1 MGFGSSLDRGRLF
14 LMSRVLHY
22 RIHALPEDRLE
33 RVHRQVE
40 ALATARAW
48 RSEPIWLASRRSRG
62 LFEMEYFRNVEES
75 LGGEVSAA
83 GFMKTGG
90 DETDV
95 LILTFFLRDLSAE
108 YGARALLQDEE
119 NPLAKLRYLEF
130 NRGLLPSGNTLEEIL
145 ARRPIIK
152 KVMGQAIMFYPPAYR
167 LHSQSPPGNGHWGYA
182 LYGLRAQAPSLF
194 EAEAEALKILRGLR
208 HLGR

>member
-1 MGFGSSLDRGRLF
+1 
-14 LMSRVLHY
+14 MSRVLHY
-22 RIHALPEDRLE
+22 RVYSLPEDRLE
-33 RVHRQVE
+33 RLEHQVA
-40 ALATARAW
+40 ALAAAREW
-48 RSEPIWLASRRSRG
+48 RSAPIWIASNRSHD
-62 LFEMEYFRNVEES
+62 LFQMEYFRHLREDHGPD
-75 LGGEVSAA
+75 LAAA

-95 LILTFFLRDLSAE
+95 LILTFFLRDISAE
-108 YGARALLQDEE
+108 YGARTLLLDDE

-167 LHSQSPPGNGHWGYA
+167 LHSQAPPGTGQWGYA
-182 LYGLRAQAPSLF
+182 LAGLRAFAPSLL
-194 EAEAEALKILRGLR
+194 EAEHEALKILRGFR

>member
-1 MGFGSSLDRGRLF
+1 
-14 LMSRVLHY
+14 MSRVLHY
-22 RIHALPEDRLE
+22 RLFGLPEDRLE
-33 RVHRQVE
+33 RLDHQVG
-40 ALATARAW
+40 ALAAARDW
-48 RSEPIWLASRRSRG
+48 RSGPIWLASTRSRG
-62 LFEMEYFRNVEES
+62 LFEMEYFRHLREEH
-75 LGGEVSAA
+75 GEDVSAG
-83 GFMKTGG
+83 GFMRTAG

-108 YGARALLQDEE
+108 YGIRTLLLDDE

-130 NRGLLPSGNTLEEIL
+130 NRGRLPSGNTLEEIL

-182 LYGLRAQAPSLF
+182 LYGLRAHAPSLL

>member
-1 MGFGSSLDRGRLF
+1 
-14 LMSRVLHY
+14 MSRVLHY
-22 RIHALPEDRLE
+22 RITGLTDDRLE
-33 RVHRQVE
+33 RLEHQVD
-40 ALATARAW
+40 ALARARDW
-48 RSEPIWLASRRSRG
+48 RSGPPWIASARSTD
-62 LFEMEYFRNVEES
+62 LFRMEYFRHLTEENTA
-75 LGGEVSAA
+75 EISAA

-95 LILTFFLRDLSAE
+95 LILTFFLRDVSAE
-108 YGARALLQDEE
+108 YGVRTLLLDDE

-152 KVMGQAIMFYPPAYR
+152 KVMGQAIMFYPPEYR
-167 LHSQSPPGNGHWGYA
+167 LHSQSPRGNGDWGYA
-182 LYGLRAQAPSLF
+182 LYGLRARAPSLL
-194 EAEAEALKILRGLR
+194 EAEAEAMKILRGLR